1 MNAPFLDPMNATL
14 RESRMV
20 LERLVQWKG
29 VEPGMIFSVMDC
41 GVYSAALGLSGY
53 EQLEHQLGLLASAP
67 SVPISITETGGA
79 IRIDAGGRHAWLV
92 AEPAL
97 DVALDEYRRR
107 GAGAVTVVNVSE
119 PAELGVVAAIAEK
132 HELSAAATSEPDGSM
147 RIEVGPRDPSRQ
159 TVLDRVRRQGVP
171 VRRDLWFHLF
181 HLSSN
186 ALAEDTVISR
196 THTGAFMIKPDGTVV
211 GEHDE
216 EFAHEDITML
226 TAEALEFR
234 R

>member
-1 MNAPFLDPMNATL
+1 MSVSFLDPMNATL

-53 EQLEHQLGLLASAP
+53 EDLERQIGFLASPP
-67 SVPISITETGGA
+67 SAPISITEAGGE
-79 IRIDAGGRHAWLV
+79 IRLDAGGRHAWLV

-97 DVALDEYRRR
+97 DLAIDEYRRR
-107 GAGAVTVVNVSE
+107 GAGAVTIANVAE
-119 PAELGVVAAIAEK
+119 ATELGVVSAIAEK
-132 HELSAAATSEPDGSM
+132 HELSAAATAGPDGSV

-159 TVLDRVRRQGVP
+159 TVLDRVRRQGIP
-171 VRRDLWFHLF
+171 VRRELWFHLF

-196 THTGAFMIKPDGTVV
+196 THTGAFIIKPDGTVI

-216 EFAHEDITML
+216 EFAHEDISML